1 MTFALSAE
9 FIPAILLRLQRGF
22 AAWGIPEPLSLAE
35 WAEQHF
41 HLSAESSYVE
51 QDWTAWPYQ
60 RAILAT
66 ISNDDIRE
74 VIWIKS
80 ARTGYTKIILA
91 AQGYFAHHKRRNQ
104 ALWQPTD
111 DDATAYVKT
120 ELDPMLRDVS
130 VMRDV
135 FPTYLARHKDNTL
148 DQKKFI
154 GSMLHIKG
162 GKAAK
167 NYRRISVDVAY
178 LDEVD
183 AFDGDV
189 EKEGDPITLAAKR
202 TEGATFPKLVLGSTP
217 KLKGFSLIETR
228 ALAADERMTYHIPCP
243 HCGDL
248 HALTWGGTD
257 IPHGMKWRHHDDG
270 AHNVDSVQHL
280 CPHCA
285 ALINQGDYLAVWERG
300 VWVNETATL
309 WLHANGEF
317 TDPTG
322 QPMPPP
328 RTIAFHTWTAYSPAA
343 NWPDIVREYIAAA
356 AKMDEG
362 DDAKMKAFK
371 NTYLGETWEGE
382 IERGDADELKNRAEP
397 YPLRYVPR
405 DCLLLLCGVD
415 TQGNRLEAQIW
426 GYGRAGQMWSIDHRQ
441 FFGNPAQEEV
451 WDELEE
457 FLFGEVYRHAS
468 GADLQIYATA
478 VDSGG
483 HHTDAVYAFAAKH
496 KSRRVRAVKGSSGAE
511 SGIQNGNRKVDYD
524 WRGRRAKAGTI
535 LWHVGTHLAKDRLA
549 SRLEITQ
556 IGPGYVHLSREHTDE
571 WFRQL
576 ASEDRVTVRGKYGTS
591 SRWTP
596 NRKRNEVLDMTAYV
610 IWLEEHLDLWRPKR
624 KAWWDELEARIQP
637 AISDLFSPA
646 PMALPATP
654 ASTPAAA
661 VVATSKKPASA
672 WAGSK
677 VDLSQWGRA

>member
-1 MTFALSAE
+1 MISALSAE

-217 KLKGFSLIETR
+217 KLKGFSLI
-228 ALAADERMTYHIPCP
+228 
-243 HCGDL
+243 
-248 HALTWGGTD
+248 
-257 IPHGMKWRHHDDG
+257 
-270 AHNVDSVQHL
+270 
-280 CPHCA
+280 
-285 ALINQGDYLAVWERG
+285 
-300 VWVNETATL
+300 
-309 WLHANGEF
+309 
-317 TDPTG
+317 
-322 QPMPPP
+322 
-328 RTIAFHTWTAYSPAA
+328 
-343 NWPDIVREYIAAA
+343 
-356 AKMDEG
+356 
-362 DDAKMKAFK
+362 
-371 NTYLGETWEGE
+371 
-382 IERGDADELKNRAEP
+382 
-397 YPLRYVPR
+397 
-405 DCLLLLCGVD
+405 
-415 TQGNRLEAQIW
+415 
-426 GYGRAGQMWSIDHRQ
+426 
-441 FFGNPAQEEV
+441 
-451 WDELEE
+451 
-457 FLFGEVYRHAS
+457 
-468 GADLQIYATA
+468 
-478 VDSGG
+478 
-483 HHTDAVYAFAAKH
+483 
-496 KSRRVRAVKGSSGAE
+496 
-511 SGIQNGNRKVDYD
+511 
-524 WRGRRAKAGTI
+524 
-535 LWHVGTHLAKDRLA
+535 
-549 SRLEITQ
+549 
-556 IGPGYVHLSREHTDE
+556 
-571 WFRQL
+571 
-576 ASEDRVTVRGKYGTS
+576 
-591 SRWTP
+591 
-596 NRKRNEVLDMTAYV
+596 
-610 IWLEEHLDLWRPKR
+610 
-624 KAWWDELEARIQP
+624 
-637 AISDLFSPA
+637 
-646 PMALPATP
+646 
-654 ASTPAAA
+654 
-661 VVATSKKPASA
+661 
-672 WAGSK
+672 
-677 VDLSQWGRA
+677 